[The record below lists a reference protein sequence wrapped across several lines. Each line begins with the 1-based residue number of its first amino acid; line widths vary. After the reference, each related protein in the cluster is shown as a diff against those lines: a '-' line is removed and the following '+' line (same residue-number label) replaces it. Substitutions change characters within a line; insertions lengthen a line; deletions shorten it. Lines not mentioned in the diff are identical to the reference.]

1 MSLVVVPR
9 GTETCSMDPTRQT
22 KPESNGNRLRQNIQ
36 SGRQSVSELPR
47 WEEQTSVR
55 IHRGAEYEQHCLTFR
70 IGAPQQLQ
78 VFKNER
84 FASSIGPYFFGTVVI
99 KSSNGKRTLDLSVPV
114 PLPTSPL
121 PVRVPY
127 LVCLKI
133 LLTQRTTHSAVFSL
147 VKWEW

>member
-36 SGRQSVSELPR
+36 SGRQSVSELP
-47 WEEQTSVR
+47 WWGKQTSVR

-99 KSSNGKRTLDLSVPV
+99 KRAAMGKE
-114 PLPTSPL
+114 
-121 PVRVPY
+121 
-127 LVCLKI
+127 
-133 LLTQRTTHSAVFSL
+133 H
-147 VKWEW
+147 